1 VTSVAVRE
9 VIAGHIDELN
19 VRLERWETVKKFA
32 ILPQDLTV
40 EEGDL
45 TPSLKV
51 KRRTVEQKYM
61 DVLDGMYDS

>member
-1 VTSVAVRE
+1 M
-9 VIAGHIDELN
+9 IAGHIDELN
-19 VRLERWETVKKFA
+19 ARLERWETIKRFA

>member
-1 VTSVAVRE
+1 VTSAAVRE

-19 VRLERWETVKKFA
+19 ARLERWETVKKFE
-32 ILPQDLTV
+32 ILPHDLTV